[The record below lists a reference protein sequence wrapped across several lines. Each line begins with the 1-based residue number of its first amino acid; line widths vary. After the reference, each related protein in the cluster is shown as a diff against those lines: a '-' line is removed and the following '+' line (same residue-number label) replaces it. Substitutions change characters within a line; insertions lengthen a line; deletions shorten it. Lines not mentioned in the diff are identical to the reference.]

1 MQLYSRG
8 QLGLTTNKQH
18 CKRLTQSTGL
28 DHNMAVIMSPAHTL
42 KWLTGVAD
50 IPEWLTYQSC
60 CMTIFP
66 VMSSRYSFYTC
77 P

>member
-18 CKRLTQSTGL
+18 CNCKRLTQSTGL

-50 IPEWLTYQSC
+50 IPELLHDY
-60 CMTIFP
+60 I
-66 VMSSRYSFYTC
+66 SSYV
-77 P
+77 